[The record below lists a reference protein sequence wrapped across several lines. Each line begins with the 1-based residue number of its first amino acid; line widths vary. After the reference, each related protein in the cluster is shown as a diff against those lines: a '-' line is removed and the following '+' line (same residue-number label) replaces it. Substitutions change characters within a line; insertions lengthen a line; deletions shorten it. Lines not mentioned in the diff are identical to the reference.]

1 MCVCVCVN
9 RCISFNYQC
18 CVCEGVVSGH
28 YVLQCHF
35 NLCSSYKGEGS
46 DERKWEELRSGRGA
60 YSLVGLYGV
69 GHLHE
74 NRLAINNLQFSGGE
88 ETARLN
94 ILLIL
99 SYLIYLCSSGFL
111 FDNDLI
117 SLGNEPFL

>member
-1 MCVCVCVN
+1 M
-9 RCISFNYQC
+9 
-18 CVCEGVVSGH
+18 GVVRTLLLASMAWDICMRTGW
-28 YVLQCHF
+28 LSITF
-35 NLCSSYKGEGS
+35 SSLEEKGE
-46 DERKWEELRSGRGA
+46 K
-60 YSLVGLYGV
+60 
-69 GHLHE
+69 
-74 NRLAINNLQFSGGE
+74 E